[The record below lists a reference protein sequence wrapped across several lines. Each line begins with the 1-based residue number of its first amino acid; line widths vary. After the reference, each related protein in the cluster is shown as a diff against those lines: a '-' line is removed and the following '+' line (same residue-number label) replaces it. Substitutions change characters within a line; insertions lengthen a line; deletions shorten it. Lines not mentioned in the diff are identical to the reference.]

1 MLSHFRSA
9 FAVLIVLTLLTGFAY
24 PLAVTGLAQ
33 VLFPHQASG
42 SLITRDGKIVGSS
55 LIGQN
60 FTGDGYFHGRP
71 SATTDTDPVDAT
83 KTVPAPY
90 NAQNSAGS
98 NAGPTSKSFLDGVQ
112 ANVDALKQERSDLPP
127 PVDLVTAS
135 ASGLDP
141 QISPA
146 AAEFQLPRVAKARG
160 LDEGAVRKLIAQHTD
175 GRWLGV
181 FGEPAVNVLELNLA
195 LDAAKPPG

>member
-1 MLSHFRSA
+1 MLSHFRPA
-9 FAVLIVLTLLTGFAY
+9 LVILVLLTLVTGVAY
-24 PLAVTGLAQ
+24 PLTVTGLAQ
-33 VLFPHQASG
+33 LLFQHQASG
-42 SLITRDGKIVGSS
+42 SLIERDGKVIGSS

-60 FTGDGYFHGRP
+60 FTGDRYFHGRP
-71 SATTDTDPVDAT
+71 SATTDTDPNDAT
-83 KTVPAPY
+83 KTVPVPY

-98 NAGPTSKSFLDGVQ
+98 NAGPTSKSFLKDVG
-112 ANVDALKQERSDLPP
+112 ANVEALRKERSDVAP

-135 ASGLDP
+135 GSGLDP

-146 AAEFQLPRVAKARG
+146 AAEFQLPRISNARG
-160 LDEGAVRKLIAQHTD
+160 LDEGVVRKLILKHTS
-175 GRWLGV
+175 GRWLGI